1 MRRKTKRDRL
11 VNQMNVVPYIDV
23 MLVLLIIFM
32 VTAPM
37 FTPGIINLPSVGTA
51 AHINTTPVEV
61 NIDQDGKYNIVQN
74 NKTYQVDSLSDL
86 VAKAKQLAANNAPV
100 VVAADKTIQY
110 DKVIN
115 VVDSL
120 YSAGIKKVA
129 LVVKQKHD

>member
-1 MRRKTKRDRL
+1 MKRRVKRDRL

-51 AHINTTPVEV
+51 AHISTTPVEV
-61 NIDQDGKYNIVQN
+61 NIDQNGTYNIVQN
-74 NKTYQVDSLSDL
+74 NKTYQIDNLDDL
-86 VAKAKQLAANNAPV
+86 VIKARNLASNDAPV

-120 YSAGIKKVA
+120 YSAGIKRVA